1 LLVTDKF
8 NKIQQKIIDLLRH
21 QLDPGLIY
29 HNLEHTLDVMKQSES
44 IARAEG
50 IKSKHDL
57 DLLKLAAAYHDSGFI
72 ITYKNHEEKS
82 CEILKNDLD
91 GMLSEQD
98 TEIVCGL
105 IMATRIPQSP
115 KTQLEKII
123 CDADLDYLGRS
134 DFEAISNNLHKEF
147 IDYGVI
153 KEKDDWNEIQIK
165 FLETHN
171 YFTSS
176 SFLKR
181 NTKKQEHLLL
191 LKAGSSR
198 PS

>member
-1 LLVTDKF
+1 MT
-8 NKIQQKIIDLLRH
+8 
-21 QLDPGLIY
+21 
-29 HNLEHTLDVMKQSES
+29 QSEL
-44 IARAEG
+44 IAKAEG
-50 IKSKHDL
+50 INTEHEV
-57 DLLKLAAAYHDSGFI
+57 DLLKLAAAYHDSGFLF
-72 ITYKNHEEKS
+72 TYKNHEEKS
-82 CEILKNDLD
+82 CEILKNDLA
-91 GMLSEQD
+91 GKLNKQD
-98 TEIVCGL
+98 IEIVCGL

-115 KTQLEKII
+115 KTHLEKII

-134 DFEAISNNLHKEF
+134 DFEPISNNLYKEF
-147 IDYGVI
+147 IVYGVI
-153 KEKDDWNEIQIK
+153 KEKDNWNEIQIK

-191 LKAGSSR
+191 LKSGSSR

>member
-1 LLVTDKF
+1 VTGKLK
-8 NKIQQKIIDLLRH
+8 KIQQKMIDRLRH
-21 QLDPGLIY
+21 QLEPGLIY

-50 IKSKHDL
+50 INNAHEL
-57 DLLKLAAAYHDSGFI
+57 DLLNLAAAYHDSGFLF
-72 ITYKNHEEKS
+72 TYKNHEEKS

-91 GMLSEQD
+91 GMLSKED
-98 TEIVCGL
+98 TEIVCGM

-115 KTQLEKII
+115 KTYLENII

-134 DFEAISNNLHKEF
+134 DFEPISNNLYKEF

-153 KEKDDWNEIQIK
+153 KEKDDWNAIQIK
-165 FLETHN
+165 FLETHS
-171 YFTSS
+171 YFTTS
-176 SFLKR
+176 SFQKR

-198 PS
+198 LS